1 MKANADLPSR
11 VEARNMKR
19 RRRRREGCV
28 YRRGQVF
35 WLKWADGF
43 GITRYRSSGSA
54 DRTIAEN
61 MLRDE
66 LKRKA
71 DGLGASPDP
80 RRTLVDDL
88 LEALKNRYR
97 VEGRRSLERLE
108 DAVEHLLRMFRGVSA
123 SRVKGADVLRYANL
137 RLEEKAKAA
146 TINRELAALR
156 AAYRLGLDN
165 DTIVAMPRIR
175 LLPENNARQG
185 FADTKQVATICRH
198 LSPDLADAVQFMFIT
213 GWRSRSEVLPLRWA
227 QVDFAGGFV
236 RLEPGT
242 AKNNEGRAF
251 PLIPELRALVERRLA
266 ITRRCERA
274 QGRIIAHVFH
284 RSGNPIRS
292 LRRAWKT
299 ACTDAGR
306 PGLLLH
312 DLRRSAVRN
321 VERAGI
327 SRSVAMKLTGHK
339 TEAVYRRY
347 AIVAEGD
354 LREAGTKLAASLGTM
369 SATTSSSDSSGDTRL
384 PSAVVAE
391 NSEGG

>member
-1 MKANADLPSR
+1 
-11 VEARNMKR
+11 MKR
-19 RRRRREGCV
+19 RRRRPEGCV
-28 YRRGQVF
+28 YRRAQIF
-35 WLKWADGF
+35 WLKWTDAF
-43 GITRYRSSGSA
+43 GRTRYRSSGSQ
-54 DRTIAEN
+54 DRDVAEN

-71 DGLGASPDP
+71 DGLSASPDP

-97 VEGRRSLERLE
+97 LEGRRSLERLE
-108 DAVEHLLRMFRGVSA
+108 DAVEHLRRMFRGVPA
-123 SRVKGADVLRYANL
+123 VQVKGADVLHYANL
-137 RLEEKAKAA
+137 RLEEKAKPA

-185 FADTKQVATICRH
+185 FAEAKQVATICRR
-198 LSPDLADAVQFMFIT
+198 LPPDLADAVQFMFVT
-213 GWRSRSEVLPLRWA
+213 GWRSRSEVLSLTWA

-242 AKNNEGRAF
+242 TKNNEGRAF
-251 PLIPELRALVERRLA
+251 PLIPELRALLERRQA

-274 QGRIIAHVFH
+274 QARIIAHVFH
-284 RSGNPIRS
+284 RDGKPIKS
-292 LRRAWKT
+292 LRRAWMT
-299 ACTDAGR
+299 ACKDAGR

-321 VERAGI
+321 LERAGI

-347 AIVAEGD
+347 AIVAEND
-354 LREAGTKLAASLGTM
+354 LREAGTKLAAMLGTTPET
-369 SATTSSSDSSGDTRL
+369 SALSDNPGDNSVTEWKTGRL
-384 PSAVVAE
+384 SR
-391 NSEGG
+391 

>member
-1 MKANADLPSR
+1 
-11 VEARNMKR
+11 MKR
-19 RRRRREGCV
+19 RRRRPEGCV

-35 WLKWADGF
+35 WLKWTDAF
-43 GITRYRSSGSA
+43 GRTCYRSSGSA
-54 DRTIAEN
+54 DRAVAEN
-61 MLRDE
+61 VLRDE

-71 DGLGASPDP
+71 DGLAASPDP

-108 DAVEHLLRMFRGVSA
+108 DAVEHLLRMFRGVPA
-123 SRVKGADVLRYANL
+123 AQVKGADVLRYANL
-137 RLEEKAKAA
+137 RLEEKAKPA
-146 TINRELAALR
+146 TLNRELAALR

-185 FADTKQVATICRH
+185 FAEAKQVATICRR
-198 LSPDLADAVQFMFIT
+198 LQSDLADAVQFMFIT
-213 GWRSRSEVLPLRWA
+213 GWRSRSEVLPLTWA
-227 QVDFAGGFV
+227 QVDFAEGFV

-242 AKNNEGRAF
+242 TKNNEGRAF
-251 PLIPELRALVERRLA
+251 PLISELRALLGRRQA

-284 RSGNPIRS
+284 RYGNPIKS

-299 ACTDAGR
+299 ACKDAGR

-321 VERAGI
+321 LERAGV
-327 SRSVAMKLTGHK
+327 SRSVAMKLTGHR

-347 AIVAEGD
+347 AIVAESD
-354 LREAGTKLAASLGTM
+354 LREAGAKLEATLDGIPRIATLGAEPSDRSVTSRTKRSQIV
-369 SATTSSSDSSGDTRL
+369 
-384 PSAVVAE
+384 P
-391 NSEGG
+391 

>member
-1 MKANADLPSR
+1 
-11 VEARNMKR
+11 MKR
-19 RRRRREGCV
+19 RRRRSEGCV
-28 YRRGQVF
+28 YRRGRVF
-35 WLKWADGF
+35 WLKWADAF
-43 GITRYRSSGSA
+43 GRTHYRSSGSQ
-54 DRTIAEN
+54 DRAVAEN

-71 DGLGASPDP
+71 DGLAGSPDP

-88 LEALKNRYR
+88 VEALKNRYR

-108 DAVEHLLRMFRGVSA
+108 DAVEHLLRMF
-123 SRVKGADVLRYANL
+123 SRVPATQVKGADVLRYANL
-137 RLEEKAKAA
+137 RLEEKARPA
-146 TINRELAALR
+146 TINRELTALR

-185 FADTKQVATICRH
+185 FAEAKQIATICRR
-198 LSPDLADAVQFMFIT
+198 LPVDLADAVQFMFIT
-213 GWRSRSEVLPLRWA
+213 GWRSRSEVLTLAWA
-227 QVDFAGGFV
+227 QVDFQGGFV

-242 AKNNEGRAF
+242 TKNNEGRAF
-251 PLIPELRALVERRLA
+251 PLIPELRALLERRHA

-284 RSGNPIRS
+284 RCGKPIKS
-292 LRRAWKT
+292 LRRAGRT
-299 ACTDAGR
+299 ACEEAGR

-321 VERAGI
+321 LERAGI

-347 AIVAEGD
+347 AIVAESD
-354 LREAGTKLAASLGTM
+354 LREAGTKLAATLGTS
-369 SATTSSSDSSGDTRL
+369 SATASLSDNSGDISVTARKGRSL
-384 PSAVVAE
+384 S
-391 NSEGG
+391 G

>member
-1 MKANADLPSR
+1 
-11 VEARNMKR
+11 
-19 RRRRREGCV
+19 
-28 YRRGQVF
+28 VF
-35 WLKWADGF
+35 WLKWTDAF
-43 GITRYRSSGSA
+43 GRTHYRSSSSH
-54 DRTIAEN
+54 DRDIAEN

-71 DGLGASPDP
+71 DGLSASPDP
-80 RRTLVDDL
+80 RHTLVNDL
-88 LEALKNRYR
+88 LETLKNRYR

-108 DAVEHLLRMFRGVSA
+108 DAAQHLLRMFRGVPA
-123 SRVKGADVLRYANL
+123 AQVKGADVLRYANL
-137 RLEEKAKAA
+137 RLEEKAKPA

-175 LLPENNARQG
+175 LLPENNTRQG
-185 FADTKQVATICRH
+185 FADAKEVTAICRR
-198 LSPDLADAVQFMFIT
+198 LARDLADAVQFMFIT
-213 GWRSRSEVLPLRWA
+213 GWRSRSEVLPLTWA

-242 AKNNEGRAF
+242 TKNKDGRAF
-251 PLIPELRALVERRLA
+251 PLIPELRALLERRQA

-274 QGRIIAHVFH
+274 QARIITHVFH
-284 RSGNPIRS
+284 GYGRPIKS

-299 ACTDAGR
+299 ACREAGR
-306 PGLLLH
+306 PALLLH

-321 VERAGI
+321 LERAGI

-347 AIVAEGD
+347 AIVAESD
-354 LREAGTKLAASLGTM
+354 LRDAGTKLTTVLVTTPE
-369 SATTSSSDSSGDTRL
+369 SAPLSDSSRDNPVTAPRTRRL
-384 PSAVVAE
+384 S
-391 NSEGG
+391 G

>member
-1 MKANADLPSR
+1 
-11 VEARNMKR
+11 MKR
-19 RRRRREGCV
+19 RQRRPEGCV
-28 YRRGQVF
+28 YQRGQTF
-35 WLKWADGF
+35 WLKWTDGL
-43 GITRYRSSGSA
+43 GRTHYRSSGSP
-54 DRTIAEN
+54 DREVAEN
-61 MLRDE
+61 ALREE

-71 DGLGASPDP
+71 DGLAASPDP

-88 LEALKNRYR
+88 LAALKDRYR

-108 DAVEHLLRMFRGVSA
+108 DAVEHLLRMFRGVPA
-123 SRVKGADVLRYANL
+123 ARVKGADVLRYANL
-137 RLEEKAKAA
+137 RLEEKAKPA

-185 FADTKQVATICRH
+185 FADVKQVTAICRH

-213 GWRSRSEVLPLRWA
+213 GWRSRSEVLPLRWQ
-227 QVDFAGGFV
+227 QVDLAGGFV

-242 AKNNEGRAF
+242 TKNGEGRAF
-251 PLIPELRALVERRLA
+251 PLIPELRALLERRQA

-284 RSGNPIRS
+284 RYGRPIKS
-292 LRRAWKT
+292 LRRAWRT
-299 ACTDAGR
+299 ACKNAGR

-321 VERAGI
+321 LERASI

-347 AIVAEGD
+347 AIVAESD
-354 LREAGTKLAASLGTM
+354 LREAGTKLAAALGTAA
-369 SATTSSSDSSGDTRL
+369 ATASLSDNSGDISVTARKGRSL
-384 PSAVVAE
+384 
-391 NSEGG
+391 NQ